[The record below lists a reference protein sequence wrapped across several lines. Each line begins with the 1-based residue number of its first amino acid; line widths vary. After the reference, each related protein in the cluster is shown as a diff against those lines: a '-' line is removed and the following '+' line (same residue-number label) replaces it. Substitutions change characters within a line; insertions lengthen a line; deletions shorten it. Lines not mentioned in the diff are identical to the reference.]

1 MLRMEDLPNVN
12 TAATCDDGGTDP
24 EMQSADT
31 ITLLLVLMMHQE
43 SLMQ

>member
-24 EMQSADT
+24 EPVL
-31 ITLLLVLMMHQE
+31 ILTLL
-43 SLMQ
+43 